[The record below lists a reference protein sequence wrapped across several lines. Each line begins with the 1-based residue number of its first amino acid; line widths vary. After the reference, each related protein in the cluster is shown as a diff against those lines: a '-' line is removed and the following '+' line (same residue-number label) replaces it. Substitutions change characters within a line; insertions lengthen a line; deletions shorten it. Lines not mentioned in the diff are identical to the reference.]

1 MRRFIPDLAAIA
13 LLFLLPLIVFWQ
25 QTLGGRTLLPTENL
39 YQYEPYATYT
49 GVVKAPPP
57 HNPLL
62 SDLVLQNFQ
71 WRSFIR
77 ESISRGEIPLW
88 NPYQFSGIPFFAAGQ
103 QSTLYPFSILYYV
116 LPLPA
121 AYGWFTVS
129 QLWLAG
135 ACMYLLVRGLS
146 IGQLGALLSGITFQL
161 SGFFLASAVFPMM
174 IAAAAWIPLLLLMV
188 ELVIRQQS
196 FLRGRPS
203 SVPWV
208 IIGAVALGC
217 NILAG
222 HVEITYYALLISGF
236 YAACRLGWH
245 IFTTEG
251 QRGRGAEDRLN
262 TEAQRTQKEHRGEV
276 TAEGQRG
283 RGAEEDLTQ
292 SGKEAKAQR
301 GDVGAP
307 FMAPAAFPTRLR
319 WTVGRGTWLIVMI
332 GLGLGLGAVQFI
344 PLFEFAGLNY
354 RDGRTTYEQVVG
366 WAHPL
371 RDFIQYLLPNF
382 YGNPTHTAY
391 FDWFTMQTVPVTVN
405 AAGDS
410 IRAIDWGIKNYVE
423 GALYVGILPLLL
435 AAYGLV
441 SRIRINHRDTQNTE
455 QTQRVGGQDTS
466 QTAPPPTTDHQ
477 PPTTSH
483 RPPATSYQPSA
494 PPYKWIFL
502 ALTVLAL
509 TFMFGLPTY
518 ALLYNFLPGIN
529 QLHSPFRWVL
539 AVTLGVAVLAGFGA
553 EALLH
558 PLTPSPTGRGAGVR
572 ASWFGWGTLAAG
584 GLLLVAL
591 IAGRV
596 FWAQVEPLVESVF
609 RALALAPAAYP
620 DAQAFF
626 SYQFTNGL
634 ILALM
639 LIGSGLIF
647 RFAPQRFL
655 PQRHRDHRGSTE
667 RNSAT
672 SEPSASPANHQP
684 PATSHFVLVTRYS
697 LLILTALDLM
707 LASWG
712 FNPASDPALLD
723 FTPPSIQWLQAQQ
736 AEDGPFRYITVDDP
750 TAGERGK
757 LFNANMTW
765 RYGLYDV
772 RGYESIIPKQYVDFM
787 AGAAP
792 QLQLDF
798 NRVSP
803 LYPDRLGEVDW
814 GRLGLLG
821 VRYIITPKTFN
832 LYDSLPLPR
841 DSRSGRELV
850 APAPVYEDEAVRIW
864 DCPCQPFPRAYL
876 TDVLDGS
883 PGNLVEPTLEMGLGL
898 GWTVVIESDSGRELI
913 LHANVSGYNNAVV
926 ATSWLTVNQT
936 WLDGWRA
943 FVRPR
948 GGTDSSEQ
956 PLPTQLVLG
965 NFLGVNLSP
974 DVVRPLYAN
983 AALDP
988 AQAEALANGQLTV
1001 RVVYSPVSFQLGL
1014 FASFISAL
1022 VMLFLAGIYL
1032 WRLFIARDAVSSGG
1046 VQSVARNSAAP
1057 IILNLFNR
1065 GIDFGFAFI
1074 MLRILGPEGAG
1085 IYTYAA
1091 FIFGWFDI
1099 FTNFGLNVYLM
1110 REASRDRANAFRL
1123 LLNTS
1128 TLRILLMLV
1137 GVGLLAVFLGLRQ
1150 TTVNPPLT
1158 TEAVFAIVLLYI
1170 GLVPNSLSTGLSA
1183 LYYAFEKAE
1192 IPAAIQTVST
1202 ICKAVFG
1209 VAALALGWGVIG
1221 LAAVSILTNIVT
1233 LMVLA
1238 GNARGLFVQQP
1249 AGDPHLTSPEFGG
1262 ETKNLTP
1269 QTLLH
1274 SRHAP
1279 KTAWRWRGGDE
1290 RTALERES
1298 WRPDWRTMRGMLGEG
1313 FPLMLNH
1320 FLATIFFQIDVVII
1334 QAIHGDRMVGQYSVA
1349 YKWISALN
1357 VIPAFFTMAL
1367 LPAMSRQAQEDRPAL
1382 KRNYGL
1388 AVKLLVSA
1396 ALPAAVA
1403 FTFMAYTL
1411 TQLLGG
1417 AEFIPD
1423 GAIATQLMIW
1433 SIPIGWINSL
1443 TQYVLIALDLQ
1454 RRITRAFVIAV
1465 SFNIL
1470 TNLIFIPAYGY
1481 RAAALTTIASEGLLL
1496 LLWGWMLMQAVG
1508 RVDWVRLLWRSVV
1521 AAGAMLA
1528 VLALGWSIQ
1537 PFLALVIATLVYG
1550 GVLLALRPFDAA
1562 EWAILAPII
1571 PSRLRRW
1578 IPAPA

>member
-1 MRRFIPDLAAIA
+1 MRRFAPDFAAIA
-13 LLFLLPLIVFWQ
+13 LLFILPLVMFWQ
-25 QTLGGRTLLPTENL
+25 QTVGGRTLLPTENL
-39 YQYEPYATYT
+39 YQYEPYATYAE
-49 GVVKAPPP
+49 VVRAPAP

-71 WRSFIR
+71 WKSFIR
-77 ESISRGEIPLW
+77 ESINRGDIPLW

-135 ACMYLLVRGLS
+135 ACMYLLVRGL
-146 IGQLGALLSGITFQL
+146 GVTRRPAALVSGITFQL

-174 IAAAAWIPLLLLMV
+174 IAAAAWIPLLVLMV
-188 ELVIRQQS
+188 ELVIRQQP

-203 SVPWV
+203 SLPWV
-208 IIGAVALGC
+208 LIGAVALGC

-236 YAACRLGWH
+236 YAACRLGWGL
-245 IFTTEG
+245 FT
-251 QRGRGAEDRLN
+251 
-262 TEAQRTQKEHRGEV
+262 TEAQRTYSGKV
-276 TAEGQRG
+276 TAEAQRSKGAEGDVVRASADSAKPSPPAHSPRG
-283 RGAEEDLTQ
+283 R
-292 SGKEAKAQR
+292 
-301 GDVGAP
+301 VG
-307 FMAPAAFPTRLR
+307 TRLR
-319 WTVGRGTWLIVMI
+319 WTVGRGVWLLVMI
-332 GLGLGLGAVQFI
+332 ALGLGLGAVQFI

-354 RDGRTTYEQVVG
+354 RDGRTTYDQVVG

-371 RDFIQYLLPNF
+371 RGLIQYLMPNF
-382 YGNPTHTAY
+382 YGNPTHTST

-405 AAGDS
+405 VAGEP

-435 AAYGLV
+435 AVYGL
-441 SRIRINHRDTQNTE
+441 
-455 QTQRVGGQDTS
+455 
-466 QTAPPPTTDHQ
+466 TATASDGRLAA
-477 PPTTSH
+477 SSY
-483 RPPATSYQPSA
+483 RLPADQGRT

-502 ALTVLAL
+502 VLTVLAL

-539 AVTLGVAVLAGFGA
+539 AVTIGVAVLAGFGA
-553 EALLH
+553 EALLR
-558 PLTPSPTGRGAGVR
+558 PSPLIPSPIWRGAGVR
-572 ASWFGWGTLAAG
+572 ARWFGIGVMAMG
-584 GLLLVAL
+584 GLVLVGL
-591 IAGRV
+591 IGGRV
-596 FWAQVEPLVESVF
+596 FWSQIEPLVDTVF
-609 RALALAPAAYP
+609 RGLALAPLAYP
-620 DAQAFF
+620 NAQAFF
-626 SYQFTNGL
+626 SYQFTNLL

-639 LIGSGLIF
+639 LIGSGLVFWQAKIF
-647 RFAPQRFL
+647 TTEMQRNRETEGNATTSTPVEAPTHHQ
-655 PQRHRDHRGSTE
+655 
-667 RNSAT
+667 
-672 SEPSASPANHQP
+672 SPATRHP
-684 PATSHFVLVTRYS
+684 PLITS
-697 LLILTALDLM
+697 LLLVLTALDLM
-707 LASWG
+707 IASWG

-723 FTPPSIQWLQAQQ
+723 FTPPSIEWLQQQQ
-736 AEDGPFRYITVDDP
+736 AAEGPFRFITVDDP
-750 TAGERGK
+750 AAGERGK

-787 AGAAP
+787 GVAAP
-792 QLQLDF
+792 QVQLDF

-803 LYPDRLGEVDW
+803 LYPDRLTEVDW

-821 VRYIITPKTFN
+821 VKYIITPSSFN
-832 LYDSLPLPR
+832 LYDNLPLPR
-841 DSRSGRELV
+841 DSRSGQEL
-850 APAPVYEDEAVRIW
+850 AEPAPVYEDEAVRIW
-864 DCPCQPFPRAYL
+864 GCPCQSFPRAYL
-876 TDVLDGS
+876 IDVLDGS
-883 PGNLVEPTLEMGLGL
+883 AGNPVEPNLDAGIGQ
-898 GWTVVIESDSGRELI
+898 GFPVVIESDSGRELI
-913 LHANVSGYNNAVV
+913 LHTNVSGYNNAVV

-936 WLDGWRA
+936 YLPGWRA

-948 GGTDSSEQ
+948 GGGEETEQ

-965 NFLGVNLSP
+965 NFLGVNVSP
-974 DVVRPLYAN
+974 DVVRPLYAD
-983 AALDP
+983 ATLEP
-988 AQAEALANGQLTV
+988 AQAEALANGQLTL

-1014 FASFISAL
+1014 FASFISVL
-1022 VMLFLAGIYL
+1022 VMIFMVGIYL
-1032 WRLFIARDAVSSGG
+1032 WRLFIARDDAESTG
-1046 VQSVARNSAAP
+1046 VQTVARNSAAP

-1110 REASRDRANAFRL
+1110 REASRDRAKAFRL

-1137 GVGLLAVFLGLRQ
+1137 GVGLLAAFLGVRQ
-1150 TTVNPPLT
+1150 TAVSPPLT
-1158 TEAVFAIVLLYI
+1158 TEAVLAIVLLYI

-1192 IPAAIQTVST
+1192 IPAVIQTVST

-1221 LAAVSILTNIVT
+1221 LAGVSILTNIVT

-1238 GNARGLFVQQP
+1238 GNARN
-1249 AGDPHLTSPEFGG
+1249 LTSQPS
-1262 ETKNLTP
+1262 L
-1269 QTLLH
+1269 Q
-1274 SRHAP
+1274 
-1279 KTAWRWRGGDE
+1279 
-1290 RTALERES
+1290 REKGS
-1298 WRPDWRTMRGMLGEG
+1298 LRPNWQTMRGMVTEG

-1334 QAIHGDRMVGQYSVA
+1334 QAVHGDRMVGQYSVA
-1349 YKWISALN
+1349 YKWVAALN

-1367 LPAMSRQAQEDRPAL
+1367 LPVMSRQAHEDRPGL

-1388 AVKLLVSA
+1388 AVKLLVSV

-1403 FTFMAYTL
+1403 FTFMAFTL
-1411 TQLLGG
+1411 TQVLGG
-1417 AEFIPD
+1417 AEFLPD

-1454 RRITRAFVIAV
+1454 RRITRTFAIAV
-1465 SFNIL
+1465 SFNII

-1481 RAAALTTIASEGLLL
+1481 RAAALTTIASELLML
-1496 LLWGWMLMQAVG
+1496 VLWGWMLTGAIGQVA
-1508 RVDWVRLLWRSVV
+1508 WVRILWKSV
-1521 AAGAMLA
+1521 AATLSMIV
-1528 VLALGWSIQ
+1528 VLLIGWPIQ
-1537 PFLALVIATLVYG
+1537 PFVALVLATLTYG
-1550 GVLLALRPFDAA
+1550 GVLLALRPFDTD
-1562 EWAILAPII
+1562 EWAILSPII
-1571 PSRLRRW
+1571 PGRLRRW
-1578 IPAPA
+1578 LPAPG

>member
-1 MRRFIPDLAAIA
+1 MRRFAPDFAAIA
-13 LLFLLPLIVFWQ
+13 LLFILPLVMFWQ
-25 QTLGGRTLLPTENL
+25 QTVGGRTLLPTENL
-39 YQYEPYATYT
+39 YQYEPYATYAE
-49 GVVKAPPP
+49 VVRAPAP

-71 WRSFIR
+71 WKSFIR
-77 ESISRGEIPLW
+77 ESINRGEIPLW

-135 ACMYLLVRGLS
+135 VCMYLLARGL
-146 IGQLGALLSGITFQL
+146 GVTRRPAAALSGITFQL

-174 IAAAAWIPLLLLMV
+174 IAAAAWIPLLVLMV
-188 ELVIRQQS
+188 ELVIRQQP

-203 SVPWV
+203 SLPWV

-222 HVEITYYALLISGF
+222 HVEITYYALLVSGF
-236 YAACRLGWH
+236 YAACRLGWGF
-245 IFTTEG
+245 FT
-251 QRGRGAEDRLN
+251 
-262 TEAQRTQKEHRGEV
+262 TEAQRGYRGEV

-283 RGAEEDLTQ
+283 RGAE
-292 SGKEAKAQR
+292 
-301 GDVGAP
+301 GDNVGATNGVS
-307 FMAPAAFPTRLR
+307 AFSGRLR
-319 WTVGRGTWLIVMI
+319 FAVGRGVWLLVMI
-332 GLGLGLGAVQFI
+332 ALGLGLGAVQFI
-344 PLFEFAGLNY
+344 PLFEFAALNY
-354 RDGRTTYEQVVG
+354 RDGRTTYDQVVG

-371 RDFIQYLLPNF
+371 RGLIQYLMPNF
-382 YGNPTHTAY
+382 YGNPTHTST

-405 AAGDS
+405 AAGEP

-435 AAYGLV
+435 VMYGFV
-441 SRIRINHRDTQNTE
+441 HRRGAEDAKN
-455 QTQRVGGQDTS
+455 
-466 QTAPPPTTDHQ
+466 
-477 PPTTSH
+477 
-483 RPPATSYQPSA
+483 

-502 ALTVLAL
+502 TLTGLAL

-539 AVTLGVAVLAGFGA
+539 AVTMGVSVLAGFGA
-553 EALLH
+553 EALLRPS
-558 PLTPSPTGRGAGVR
+558 PLIPSPTGRGAGVR
-572 ASWFGWGTLAAG
+572 ARWFGIGALVMGA
-584 GLLLVAL
+584 LLLIGL
-591 IAGRV
+591 ISGRL
-596 FWAQVEPLVESVF
+596 FWTQLEPLVDSLF
-609 RALALAPAAYP
+609 RALALAPNAYP

-626 SYQFTNGL
+626 SYQITNVL

-639 LIGSGLIF
+639 LIGSGVIFWRTKDFTAEKQRGRQAEGADSTQSGKDAKSQSRLSLI
-647 RFAPQRFL
+647 
-655 PQRHRDHRGSTE
+655 T
-667 RNSAT
+667 
-672 SEPSASPANHQP
+672 
-684 PATSHFVLVTRYS
+684 
-697 LLILTALDLM
+697 LLLLLLTALDLM
-707 LASWG
+707 IASWG

-723 FTPPSIQWLQAQQ
+723 FTPPSIEWLQQQQ
-736 AEDGPFRYITVDDP
+736 AAEGPFRFITVDDP
-750 TAGERGK
+750 AAGERGK

-787 AGAAP
+787 SETAP
-792 QLQLDF
+792 QVQLDF

-803 LYPDRLGEVDW
+803 LYPDRLAEVDW

-821 VRYIITPKTFN
+821 VKYIITPRSFN
-832 LYDSLPLPR
+832 LYDSLLLPR
-841 DSRSGRELV
+841 DSRSGQELA

-864 DCPCQPFPRAYL
+864 SCVCQTLPRAYL
-876 TDVLDGS
+876 TDGLDGS
-883 PGNLVEPTLEMGLGL
+883 PGNPVEPSLDAGIGQ
-898 GWTVVIESDSGRELI
+898 GFPVVIESDSGRELI
-913 LHANVSGYNNAVV
+913 LHANVSDYNNAIV

-936 WLDGWRA
+936 YLPGWRA

-948 GGTDSSEQ
+948 DGGEETEQ

-965 NFLGVNLSP
+965 NFLGVNVSP
-974 DVVRPLYAN
+974 DVVRPLYAD
-983 AALDP
+983 ATLES
-988 AQAEALANGQLTV
+988 AQAEALANGQLTL

-1014 FASFISAL
+1014 FASFISVL
-1022 VMLFLAGIYL
+1022 VMIFMAGIYL
-1032 WRLFIARDAVSSGG
+1032 WRLFIARDDAESTG
-1046 VQSVARNSAAP
+1046 VQTVARNSAAP

-1128 TLRILLMLV
+1128 TLRILLMVV
-1137 GVGLLAVFLGLRQ
+1137 GVGLLAAFLGVRQ
-1150 TTVNPPLT
+1150 TAVSPPLT
-1158 TEAVFAIVLLYI
+1158 TEAVLAIVLLYI

-1192 IPAAIQTVST
+1192 IPAVIQTVST

-1221 LAAVSILTNIVT
+1221 LAGVSILTNIVT
-1233 LMVLA
+1233 LIVLA
-1238 GNARGLFVQQP
+1238 GNA
-1249 AGDPHLTSPEFGG
+1249 
-1262 ETKNLTP
+1262 KNLTSSQGNFLRVQP
-1269 QTLLH
+1269 STAEN
-1274 SRHAP
+1274 SRVP
-1279 KTAWRWRGGDE
+1279 
-1290 RTALERES
+1290 LQ
-1298 WRPDWRTMRGMLGEG
+1298 WRPNWQTMRGMVTEG

-1334 QAIHGDRMVGQYSVA
+1334 QAVHGDRMVGQYSVA
-1349 YKWISALN
+1349 YKWVAALN

-1367 LPAMSRQAQEDRPAL
+1367 LPVMSRQAHEDRPGL

-1388 AVKLLVSA
+1388 AVKLLVSV

-1403 FTFMAYTL
+1403 FTFMAFTL
-1411 TQLLGG
+1411 TQVLGG
-1417 AEFIPD
+1417 AEFLPD

-1454 RRITRAFVIAV
+1454 RRITRTFAIAV
-1465 SFNIL
+1465 SFNII

-1481 RAAALTTIASEGLLL
+1481 RAAALTTIASELLML
-1496 LLWGWMLMQAVG
+1496 MLWGWMLTGAIGQ
-1508 RVDWVRLLWRSVV
+1508 VDWVRILWKSVASTLAMIVVLLI
-1521 AAGAMLA
+1521 
-1528 VLALGWSIQ
+1528 GWPIQ
-1537 PFLALVIATLVYG
+1537 PFVALVVATLAYG
-1550 GVLLALRPFDAA
+1550 GVLLALRPFDTD
-1562 EWAILAPII
+1562 EWAILSPII
-1571 PSRLRRW
+1571 PGRLRRW
-1578 IPAPA
+1578 LPAPG

>member
-1 MRRFIPDLAAIA
+1 MDTPIKDAPMRRFSPDLAALA

-39 YQYEPYATYT
+39 YQYEPYATYAE
-49 GVVKAPPP
+49 VVKAPPP

-77 ESISRGEIPLW
+77 QSLNRGEIPLW

-103 QSTLYPFSILYYV
+103 QSTLYPFSLLYYV
-116 LPLPA
+116 LPLPV

-135 ACMYLLVRGLS
+135 VCMYLLVRGLR
-146 IGQLGALLSGITFQL
+146 IGPPAALLSGITYQL

-174 IAAAAWIPLLLLMV
+174 IAAAAWIPLLVLMV
-188 ELVIRQQS
+188 ELVIRQGP
-196 FLRGRPS
+196 FLRRRPS
-203 SVPWV
+203 SIPWV
-208 IIGAVALGC
+208 GIGALALGC

-236 YAACRLGWH
+236 YAACRLGWG
-245 IFTTEG
+245 IFTTE
-251 QRGRGAEDRLN
+251 
-262 TEAQRTQKEHRGEV
+262 TQRTQREYRGEL
-276 TAEGQRG
+276 TAEGQSG
-283 RGAEEDLTQ
+283 RGAEEQ
-292 SGKEAKAQR
+292 P
-301 GDVGAP
+301 VGAHGVRP
-307 FMAPAAFPTRLR
+307 SAALPIRLR
-319 WTVGRGTWLIVMI
+319 WAVGRGMWLLVMI

-354 RDGRTTYEQVVG
+354 RDGRTTYDQVIG

-371 RDFIQYLLPNF
+371 RGLVQYVMPNV
-382 YGNPTHTAY
+382 YGNPTHTSY
-391 FDWFTMQTVPVTVN
+391 FDWFTLQTRPVTVN
-405 AAGDS
+405 AAGES

-435 AAYGLV
+435 AAYGLM
-441 SRIRINHRDTQNTE
+441 SRIQMNHRVTMTYRHTQARKYSGSPLPAVCGDGRGAGGEGFVTFRAGTEDTEGTPSVAIPGAASAHPQ
-455 QTQRVGGQDTS
+455 
-466 QTAPPPTTDHQ
+466 
-477 PPTTSH
+477 
-483 RPPATSYQPSA
+483 PATGNRQPD
-494 PPYKWIFL
+494 PPYRWIFL

-518 ALLYNFLPGIN
+518 ALLYNVLPGIN

-553 EALLH
+553 EALLRPAPLNARSAGSQWSRAKTEPH
-558 PLTPSPTGRGAGVR
+558 PNPSPARPSDDDGRGTPGVGSLER
-572 ASWFGWGTLAAG
+572 GFQIGALLAG
-584 GLLLVAL
+584 GLLLLGLVL
-591 IAGRV
+591 GRV
-596 FWAQVEPLVESVF
+596 FWVPIEPLVDSLF
-609 RALALAPAAYP
+609 RALALAPQAYP

-626 SYQFTNGL
+626 SYQMTNVL
-634 ILALM
+634 VLALM
-639 LIGSGLIF
+639 LIGSGVIFWISPRRLSVITNHLPLI
-647 RFAPQRFL
+647 
-655 PQRHRDHRGSTE
+655 T
-667 RNSAT
+667 
-672 SEPSASPANHQP
+672 
-684 PATSHFVLVTRYS
+684 LV
-697 LLILTALDLM
+697 ALDLM
-707 LASWG
+707 IASWG

-736 AEDGPFRYITVDDP
+736 AANGPFRFITVDDP
-750 TAGERGK
+750 AADERGK

-787 AGAAP
+787 TGVAP
-792 QLQLDF
+792 QVQLDF

-803 LYPDRLGEVDW
+803 LYPDRLAQVDW

-821 VRYIITPKTFN
+821 VRYIITSRGFN
-832 LYDSLPLPR
+832 LYDFVPAPV
-841 DSRSGRELV
+841 DARSGAALP
-850 APAPVYEDEAVRIW
+850 APAPVYEDESVRIW
-864 DCPCQPFPRAYL
+864 GCPCAALPRAYL
-876 TDVLDGS
+876 TDVL
-883 PGNLVEPTLEMGLGL
+883 PPQIEPSLEAGIAQ
-898 GWTVVIESDSGRELI
+898 GWPVVLDSDSGRELI
-913 LHANVSGYNNAVV
+913 LHANVSGYNNPVEA
-926 ATSWLTVNQT
+926 ASWLVVNQT
-936 WLDGWRA
+936 YLPGWRA

-948 GGTDSSEQ
+948 GGPDSTEQ
-956 PLPTQLVLG
+956 PLPTQRVLG
-965 NFLGVNLSP
+965 NFLGVNLSA
-974 DVVRPLYAN
+974 DGVRPLYAN

-1014 FASFISAL
+1014 FASFISGL
-1022 VMLFLAGIYL
+1022 VLLFLAGVYL
-1032 WRLFIARDAVSSGG
+1032 WRLFIAREGLSSSG
-1046 VQSVARNSAAP
+1046 VQTVARNSVAP

-1085 IYTYAA
+1085 IYTYAG

-1123 LLNTS
+1123 LFNTS
-1128 TLRILLMLV
+1128 ALRILLMIV
-1137 GVGLLAVFLGLRQ
+1137 GVGLLAGFLGLRQ

-1209 VAALALGWGVIG
+1209 VAALALGWGVVG

-1233 LMVLA
+1233 LIVLA
-1238 GNARGLFVQQP
+1238 GNARGLFSKT
-1249 AGDPHLTSPEFGG
+1249 DPLLTSPAFGG
-1262 ETKNLTP
+1262 GTGKEAD
-1269 QTLLH
+1269 QRAH
-1274 SRHAP
+1274 SRPTERLGSAP
-1279 KTAWRWRGGDE
+1279 
-1290 RTALERES
+1290 LQ
-1298 WRPDWRTMRGMLGEG
+1298 WRPEWKAMRGMLGEG

-1367 LPAMSRQAQEDRPAL
+1367 LPAMSRQAKDDRPAL

-1388 AVKLLVSA
+1388 AVKLLVSV
-1396 ALPAAVA
+1396 ALPLAVA

-1454 RRITRAFVIAV
+1454 RRITWAFVAAV

-1470 TNLIFIPAYGY
+1470 TNLIFIPQYGY
-1481 RAAALTTIASEGLLL
+1481 RAAALTTIASEGVLLI
-1496 LLWGWMLMQAVG
+1496 LWGWMLTRAVG
-1508 RVDWVRLLWRSVV
+1508 PLPWARLVWKSII
-1521 AAGAMLA
+1521 AALAMVG
-1528 VLALGWSIQ
+1528 VLLVGWPLQ
-1537 PFLALVIATLVYG
+1537 PFLALVIGAGVYA
-1550 GVLLALRPFDAA
+1550 GVLLALRPFDSA
-1562 EWAILAPII
+1562 EWATLTPVL
-1571 PSRLRRW
+1571 PGRLRRW
-1578 IPAPA
+1578 VPVSQPTVL

>member
-1 MRRFIPDLAAIA
+1 MRRFAPDFAAIA
-13 LLFLLPLIVFWQ
+13 LLFILPLVMFWQ
-25 QTLGGRTLLPTENL
+25 QTVGGRTLLPTENL
-39 YQYEPYATYT
+39 YQYEPYATYAE
-49 GVVKAPPP
+49 VVRAPAP

-71 WRSFIR
+71 WKSFIR
-77 ESISRGEIPLW
+77 ESINRGEIPLW

-135 ACMYLLVRGLS
+135 VCMYLLARGLGV
-146 IGQLGALLSGITFQL
+146 IRRPAAALSGITFQL

-174 IAAAAWIPLLLLMV
+174 IAAAAWIPLLVLMV
-188 ELVIRQQS
+188 ELVIRQQP

-203 SVPWV
+203 SLPWV

-222 HVEITYYALLISGF
+222 HVEITYYALLVSGF
-236 YAACRLGWH
+236 YAACRLGWGF
-245 IFTTEG
+245 FT
-251 QRGRGAEDRLN
+251 
-262 TEAQRTQKEHRGEV
+262 TEAQRGYRGEV

-283 RGAEEDLTQ
+283 RGAE
-292 SGKEAKAQR
+292 
-301 GDVGAP
+301 GDNVGATNGVS
-307 FMAPAAFPTRLR
+307 AFSGRLR
-319 WTVGRGTWLIVMI
+319 FAVGRGVWLLVMI
-332 GLGLGLGAVQFI
+332 ALGLGLGAVQFI
-344 PLFEFAGLNY
+344 PLFEFAALNY
-354 RDGRTTYEQVVG
+354 RDGRTTYDQVVG

-371 RDFIQYLLPNF
+371 RGLIQYLMPNF
-382 YGNPTHTAY
+382 YGNPTHTST

-405 AAGDS
+405 AAGEP

-423 GALYVGILPLLL
+423 GALYVGILPL
-435 AAYGLV
+435 
-441 SRIRINHRDTQNTE
+441 I
-455 QTQRVGGQDTS
+455 
-466 QTAPPPTTDHQ
+466 
-477 PPTTSH
+477 
-483 RPPATSYQPSA
+483 
-494 PPYKWIFL
+494 
-502 ALTVLAL
+502 LTVYACGHLIIHWVKRPAFRQFYRIWVAPDVIIFMVMTLLAL

-518 ALLYNFLPGIN
+518 ALLYYGLPGIN

-539 AVTLGVAVLAGFGA
+539 MVTLGISVLAGLGFQYLIDDVRDSRRP
-553 EALLH
+553 ALGQGVRNFTKEDVSRFRHLAGSFSAI
-558 PLTPSPTGRGAGVR
+558 LIGAG
-572 ASWFGWGTLAAG
+572 GI
-584 GLLLVAL
+584 LLVAL
-591 IAGRV
+591 VIGRLFFAQIEPSIASLFQG
-596 FWAQVEPLVESVF
+596 
-609 RALALAPAAYP
+609 LALAP
-620 DAQAFF
+620 QAFPNAQVF
-626 SYQFTNGL
+626 FNYQFTNVL
-634 ILALM
+634 ILAGM
-639 LIGSGLIF
+639 LIGAG
-647 RFAPQRFL
+647 FL
-655 PQRHRDHRGSTE
+655 LNRAVRDDQ
-667 RNSAT
+667 
-672 SEPSASPANHQP
+672 PAYDDPYRIWNIGIV
-684 PATSHFVLVTRYS
+684 VLTV
-697 LLILTALDLM
+697 LDLM
-707 LASWG
+707 IASWG

-723 FTPPSIQWLQAQQ
+723 FTPPSIEWLQQQQ
-736 AEDGPFRYITVDDP
+736 AAEGPFRFITVDDP
-750 TAGERGK
+750 AAGERGK

-787 AGAAP
+787 SETAP
-792 QLQLDF
+792 QVQLDF

-803 LYPDRLGEVDW
+803 LYPDRLAEVDW

-821 VRYIITPKTFN
+821 VKYIITPHSFN

-841 DSRSGRELV
+841 DSRSGQELA

-864 DCPCQPFPRAYL
+864 SCPCQTLPRAYL

-883 PGNLVEPTLEMGLGL
+883 TGNPLEPSLDAGIGQ
-898 GWTVVIESDSGRELI
+898 GFPVVIESDSGRELI
-913 LHANVSGYNNAVV
+913 LHFNVSGYNNAVV

-936 WLDGWRA
+936 YLPGWRA

-948 GGTDSSEQ
+948 GGGEETEQ
-956 PLPTQLVLG
+956 PLAAQQVLG
-965 NFLGVNLSP
+965 NFLGVNVSP
-974 DVVRPLYAN
+974 DVVRPLYAD
-983 AALDP
+983 ATLEP
-988 AQAEALANGQLTV
+988 SQAEALANGQLTL

-1014 FASFISAL
+1014 FASFISVL
-1022 VMLFLAGIYL
+1022 VMIFMAGIYL
-1032 WRLFIARDAVSSGG
+1032 WRLFIARDDAESTG
-1046 VQSVARNSAAP
+1046 VQTVARNSAAP

-1128 TLRILLMLV
+1128 TLRILLMVV
-1137 GVGLLAVFLGLRQ
+1137 GVGLLAAFLGVRQ
-1150 TTVNPPLT
+1150 TAVSPPLT
-1158 TEAVFAIVLLYI
+1158 TEAVLAIVLLYI

-1192 IPAAIQTVST
+1192 IPAVIQTVST

-1221 LAAVSILTNIVT
+1221 LAGVSILTNIVT
-1233 LMVLA
+1233 LIVLA
-1238 GNARGLFVQQP
+1238 GNA
-1249 AGDPHLTSPEFGG
+1249 
-1262 ETKNLTP
+1262 KNLTSFQWDFLRSQP
-1269 QTLLH
+1269 STAEN
-1274 SRHAP
+1274 SRVP
-1279 KTAWRWRGGDE
+1279 
-1290 RTALERES
+1290 LQ
-1298 WRPDWRTMRGMLGEG
+1298 WRPNWQTMRGMVTEG

-1334 QAIHGDRMVGQYSVA
+1334 QAVHGDRMVGQYSVA
-1349 YKWISALN
+1349 YKWVAALN

-1367 LPAMSRQAQEDRPAL
+1367 LPVMSRQAHEDRPGL

-1388 AVKLLVSA
+1388 AVKLLVSV

-1403 FTFMAYTL
+1403 FTFMAFTL
-1411 TQLLGG
+1411 TQVLGG
-1417 AEFIPD
+1417 AEFLPD

-1454 RRITRAFVIAV
+1454 RRITRTFAIAV
-1465 SFNIL
+1465 SFNII

-1481 RAAALTTIASEGLLL
+1481 RAAALTTIASELLML
-1496 LLWGWMLMQAVG
+1496 MLWGWMLTGAIGQ
-1508 RVDWVRLLWRSVV
+1508 VDWVRILWKSVASTLAMIVVLLI
-1521 AAGAMLA
+1521 
-1528 VLALGWSIQ
+1528 GWPIQ
-1537 PFLALVIATLVYG
+1537 PFVALVMATLAYG
-1550 GVLLALRPFDAA
+1550 GVLLALRPFDMD
-1562 EWAILAPII
+1562 EWAILSPII
-1571 PSRLRRW
+1571 PGRLRRW
-1578 IPAPA
+1578 LPAPG